1 MNAPWKATLAVL
13 AAIGANTN
21 EGDVVC
27 RIGWPGTLME
37 SRTVQCWIMRHRK
50 HGVADLSAVL
60 ADAVDRARSEDR
72 GLVLPELERK
82 PIASPWSDAAAS

>member
-37 SRTVQCWIMRHRK
+37 SRTVRYWIMRHRE